1 MNGQV
6 RTAAEPLATVRE
18 YLAAWNA
25 HDGAAVARLFAPD
38 GTYIDPVLP
47 GPIPGEAVGGYV
59 DGLVAAFPDLAFV
72 DDGTSVDG
80 SRVTAQW
87 RMRGTNTGLLAGAP
101 RPTNGTVDLPGVD
114 VITIGAAGIE
124 SVVGY
129 FDQKTMVEQLGLQA
143 LVIPSDEGPMHFGF
157 SLRTDL
163 GRTAVPGALSMT
175 WADVADQAEEAE
187 LARRSE
193 EVIGAFMDDPGF
205 LGIVASASGLRGH
218 TLSAWTS
225 PEVAAA
231 AVARNRAHTEG
242 MAEMMRPG
250 GLAHNGVTSIWVPL
264 RNNGQMPRCSCGER
278 VRVAVGEES
287 AVCGCGAT
295 VTITSYI

>member
-1 MNGQV
+1 MNV
-6 RTAAEPLATVRE
+6 RTATGPLTTAHE

-25 HDGAAVARLFAPD
+25 HDGAAVARLFAPG
-38 GTYIDPVLP
+38 GTYVDPSLP

-59 DGLVAAFPDLAFV
+59 DMLVAAFPDLSFA

-80 SRVTAQW
+80 ARVTAQW
-87 RMRGTNTGLLAGAP
+87 RMRGTNTGPLPGEP
-101 RPTNGTVDLPGVD
+101 GPTNGTVDLPGVD
-114 VITIGAAGIE
+114 VITVGAAGIE

-129 FDQKTMVEQLGLQA
+129 FDQKTMVEQLGMQA

-175 WADVADQAEEAE
+175 WADVADEAEEAE

-193 EVIGAFMDDPGF
+193 EVIGAFMEDPGF
-205 LGIVASASGLRGH
+205 LGIVASVSGRRGH
-218 TLSAWTS
+218 TLSAWTT
-225 PEVAAA
+225 PEAAVA

-242 MAEMMRPG
+242 MAEMMRAG
-250 GLAHNGVTSIWVPL
+250 GLARNGLTAIWVPW
-264 RNNGQMPRCSCGER
+264 RNNGQMPRCTCGER
-278 VRVAVGEES
+278 VRITVGEES
-287 AVCGCGAT
+287 AVCGCGASVT
-295 VTITSYI
+295 VTSYL